1 MVKSWK
7 KKYYKGTIVLYKS
20 RNQSSPVMSNQWV
33 HETINESSPFHLFS
47 LILLLFFFDIF
58 FLFGNSSKLIPS
70 ERHFLTGLYSDS
82 WAVIQGKGKKEK
94 PSEGMKEGSKAERE
108 REREKA
114 KGDWQLGGNWA
125 AINRSASRALVV
137 KVATTP
143 TKNQMSHI
151 YIFFLFFF
159 FFVQKKKMNYETTL
173 PRWEK

>member
-47 LILLLFFFDIF
+47 LILLFYFFFDIF

-94 PSEGMKEGSKAERE
+94 PSEGMKEGSKAQ
-108 REREKA
+108 REREKKL
-114 KGDWQLGGNWA
+114 KGTDSWA
-125 AINRSASRALVV
+125 VTGRPLTGQPPA
-137 KVATTP
+137 
-143 TKNQMSHI
+143 
-151 YIFFLFFF
+151 
-159 FFVQKKKMNYETTL
+159 
-173 PRWEK
+173 RWS